1 MKKDKLFL
9 GIESSCDETSA
20 AVLKSDYTLLSNI
33 VLSQDE
39 IHAPYGGVVPEL
51 ASRQHIRSIG
61 YVVDESLRE
70 AGLGLKDVDVF
81 AVTQGPGLIGSLLVG
96 LSFAKGLAYSFGKPL
111 YPVDHLDAHIHSVY
125 LENREIPLPAL
136 ALLVS
141 GGHTSLYKL
150 TDKLDTEIIAR
161 TRDDAAGEALDKI
174 AKFLG
179 LGYPG
184 GPIVDKLASQGKPDE
199 FVFKLPRMRDL
210 SLDYSFSGYKT
221 AALKYIREE
230 GIDRDHP
237 RFLDFLASFQDAV
250 VSALLANLERAMEIH
265 RPKSVILSGGVS
277 RNSRLR
283 SRFLAMAEKYSLFA
297 NVPQPEF
304 CTDNAAMV
312 ACLAVIMVEKGVS
325 PPPLL
330 DLNAYARKPG

>member
-1 MKKDKLFL
+1 
-9 GIESSCDETSA
+9 
-20 AVLKSDYTLLSNI
+20 
-33 VLSQDE
+33 
-39 IHAPYGGVVPEL
+39 
-51 ASRQHIRSIG
+51 
-61 YVVDESLRE
+61 
-70 AGLGLKDVDVF
+70 
-81 AVTQGPGLIGSLLVG
+81 LVG
-96 LSFAKGLAYSFGKPL
+96 LSFAKGLAYCFKKPL
-111 YPVDHLDAHIHSVY
+111 FPVDHLDAHVHSVF
-125 LENREIPLPAL
+125 LENRSIPLPAL

-141 GGHTSLYKL
+141 GGHTSLYL
-150 TDKLDTEIIAR
+150 LRDKLETTLIAR

-184 GPIVDKLASQGKPDE
+184 GPVVDRLAARGRPGG
-199 FVFKLPRMRDL
+199 FPFKLPRMRDG

-230 GIDRDHP
+230 GLDRDHP

-250 VSALLANLERAMEIH
+250 VDALLANLEKAVEIH
-265 RPKSVILSGGVS
+265 GPKSVVLGGGVA

-283 SRFLAMAEKYSLFA
+283 SRFLEFAERYSLFA
-297 NVPQPEF
+297 HVPRPEF

-312 ACLAVIMVEKGVS
+312 ACLAVLMAEKGLT